1 MSIELNNI
9 MLSYQENTWSSISA
23 EISLQE
29 TLHIICS
36 GSLNSKIQILRD
48 ELRKG
53 NKEFYDN
60 NKKKLPAVTFSGT
73 FKISRKKENLKIY
86 NSLLVIDIDKL
97 SDEEMKRT
105 YEILLKDNHVLSFWK
120 SPSNN
125 GFKGLILMKFNEVL
139 ENDFV
144 DFQHKAAFQTISK
157 YFLDEYKIELDN
169 SGSDITRLCFLSSDK
184 KMIIKQKYETF
195 LIDIKNFEQRSSLNA
210 EKKVV
215 RHFIS
220 NKDAL
225 FNSKDR
231 NNIYDRQIMSAII
244 RFLNN
249 KNLSITDSY
258 ENWCKV
264 ALAISNTFTFD
275 IGKNYFIKLSK
286 RDSNKFDEVNCI
298 NFLSNCYENRNGVVT
313 FRSIVY
319 LANKIGYKTKYQI
332 NGVPKVEEI

>member
-1 MSIELNNI
+1 MSIQLKNI
-9 MLSYQENTWSSISA
+9 TISYQENTWSSVSA
-23 EISLQE
+23 EISLHE
-29 TLHIICS
+29 TLQIICS
-36 GSLNSKIQILRD
+36 DKLNNRIQILRD
-48 ELRKG
+48 ELSKG

-60 NKKKLPAVTFSGT
+60 NKKKLPAVTFSASFIG
-73 FKISRKKENLKIY
+73 SRKKENLKTY

-97 SDEEMKRT
+97 SDIEMERT
-105 YEILLKDNHVLSFWK
+105 YEILLKDNYVFSFWK

-139 ENDFV
+139 KNDYV
-144 DFQHKAAFQTISK
+144 DFQHKAAFKTISK
-157 YFLDEYKIELDN
+157 YFLNEYEIELDN

-184 KMIIKQKYETF
+184 DIVIKEKYEKF
-195 LIDIKNFEQRSSLNA
+195 LINVTKLEHSNSVKADRKIVRNFVN
-210 EKKVV
+210 
-215 RHFIS
+215 

-231 NNIYDRQIMSAII
+231 NNIYDRQLMSAII

-319 LANKIGYKTKYQI
+319 LANKIGYKTKYQL
-332 NGVPKVEEI
+332 NGVPKVEEL